1 MAGYLTTAEKELGQ
15 REKPGKPANPRIREY
30 LETTNIGSPE
40 DQSDETPWC
49 SAFVNWVV
57 EDFRAKVNRV
67 SPKGTGR
74 ANARSWLNWG
84 TASPVPLRGAIVILS
99 RGAPPAGHVAFVVD
113 AQENTLRII
122 GGNQSDAVTIAWVH
136 KARVLGYR
144 IPPAE

>member
-30 LETTNIGSPE
+30 LKTTNIGSPE

-57 EDFRAKVNRV
+57 EDFRKKVNRV
-67 SPKGTGR
+67 TPKGTAR

-84 TASPVPLRGAIVILS
+84 WPSPVPFRGAIVILS
-99 RGAPPAGHVAFVVD
+99 RGQPPAGHVAFVVD
-113 AQENTLRII
+113 AQRDTLRII
-122 GGNQSDAVTIAWVH
+122 GGNQSDAVTITTVP
-136 KARVLGYR
+136 KERVLGYR
-144 IPPAE
+144 IPQAE